1 MAILG
6 KTTMTEGVVAGTLS
20 VSGDINGSSNCFV
33 KNNLCCGGILGNDDS
48 DGNLNNYGPILSLGD
63 GLDR

>member
-48 DGNLNNYGPILSLGD
+48 DGNFIN
-63 GLDR
+63 